1 MKSFKEFIK
10 EGWEN
15 AVASF
20 SGKPSITSGPPIS
33 NAIDPYPT
41 AFSKGKK
48 KKKAER
54 KRAIIRL
61 KHSKIVF
68 SYLFNF
74 ISFLFYTFF

>member
-1 MKSFKEFIK
+1 MKSFKQFIK

-41 AFSKGKK
+41 AFSKGRK
-48 KKKAER
+48 KKKAEFD
-54 KRAIIRL
+54 KKKPDVIEPDDDDD
-61 KHSKIVF
+61 
-68 SYLFNF
+68 
-74 ISFLFYTFF
+74 